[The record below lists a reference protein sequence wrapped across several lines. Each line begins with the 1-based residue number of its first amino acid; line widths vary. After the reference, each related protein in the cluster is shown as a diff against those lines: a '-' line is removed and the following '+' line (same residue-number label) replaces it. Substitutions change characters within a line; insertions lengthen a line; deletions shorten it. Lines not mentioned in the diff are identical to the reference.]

1 MLKLKIDYLSER
13 SIPDQI
19 SDISE
24 QNSFVAIL
32 SYLIMFMYVGVA
44 IGYFPSFVHNRF
56 LLGLSG
62 IAVVIASLI
71 ISIGITLFFDYPLS
85 MISAE
90 VVPFLLLAIGVDNM
104 FIIV

>member
-19 SDISE
+19 NDISE

-44 IGYFPSFVHNRF
+44 IGYFPSFVHN
-56 LLGLSG
+56 
-62 IAVVIASLI
+62 
-71 ISIGITLFFDYPLS
+71 
-85 MISAE
+85 
-90 VVPFLLLAIGVDNM
+90 
-104 FIIV
+104 